1 MNKYASR
8 RWPSRLVG
16 RKRLLAPKEAFSHMV
31 LPSKTFCPPYQM
43 ITLLH
48 LKYFLCPT
56 MQGCRFQSQVA
67 VRTFTTRQKLPPHS
81 ACWSWGCIAEQ
92 AAPQLLLLVRLLSE
106 GSMSVFPKQPPEKPL
121 GFLNYE
127 RAKVPTPSKKEWC
140 RRDCHFPTNVASA
153 NVVQGYLR
161 EILQLYPVIH
171 SKPDLWMTRQRKLEL
186 FSVLN
191 LISLTAHHPTV
202 RRYLWIAGYRSPVGI
217 I

>member
-1 MNKYASR
+1 MNKHASR

-48 LKYFLCPT
+48 LKYFLWPT

-106 GSMSVFPKQPPEKPL
+106 GSMSVFPKQPPENL
-121 GFLNYE
+121 
-127 RAKVPTPSKKEWC
+127 
-140 RRDCHFPTNVASA
+140 SA
-153 NVVQGYLR
+153 
-161 EILQLYPVIH
+161 
-171 SKPDLWMTRQRKLEL
+171 
-186 FSVLN
+186 
-191 LISLTAHHPTV
+191 SLTMRGLKFQLHPKKNDAEETV
-202 RRYLWIAGYRSPVGI
+202 TSLQMSQVLMSSKATFEKFCNYTLSFIQSQIFEWRANESLNSSQYLI
-217 I
+217 